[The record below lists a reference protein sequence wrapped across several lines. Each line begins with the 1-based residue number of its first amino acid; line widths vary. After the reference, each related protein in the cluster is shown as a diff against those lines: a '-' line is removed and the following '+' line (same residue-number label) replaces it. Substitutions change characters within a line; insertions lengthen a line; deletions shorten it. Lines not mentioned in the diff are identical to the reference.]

1 MNGFLSRHGL
11 NLYFRRTWIGIG
23 LIGVGML
30 FSLSL
35 FSPIHAQNL
44 DIRLLRDINLH
55 RPRSLDQ
62 AFLDITHS
70 TIPVSLA
77 LPIGYTGV
85 GWLEHDSLALAR
97 GLRMGLALACTAVVT
112 EGLKRAI
119 HRPRPYMTYP
129 DIEHLQND
137 SDGSFPSGHTSL
149 AFCTATSLALQH
161 ARWYVQIP
169 AWTWAAAVAYSR
181 LDLGMHYPSDVLAG
195 MMVGAGSAW
204 AGFRL
209 QQWWLHKQQKKQA
222 EALTAFHPDPFLSMV
237 IRNSN
242 QSLP

>member
-1 MNGFLSRHGL
+1 MLCLIRLKRLPAIPRRPGFSLLLGLFLSLTAPGL
-11 NLYFRRTWIGIG
+11 L
-23 LIGVGML
+23 
-30 FSLSL
+30 
-35 FSPIHAQNL
+35 HAQGI

-62 AFLDITHS
+62 AFLDVTHS
-70 TIPVSLA
+70 TVPVSLA

-85 GWLEHDSLALAR
+85 GWLRHDSLARAR
-97 GLRMGLALACTAVVT
+97 GIRMGLALACTAVVT
-112 EGLKRAI
+112 EGLKWAI

-195 MMVGAGSAW
+195 MVVGAGSAW
-204 AGFRL
+204 AGWKI
-209 QQWWLHKQQKKQA
+209 QQWWLQHRCS
-222 EALTAFHPDPFLSMV
+222 TRSGRVAFQPDPFLSMV
-237 IRNSN
+237 IRPEKAF
-242 QSLP
+242 SL